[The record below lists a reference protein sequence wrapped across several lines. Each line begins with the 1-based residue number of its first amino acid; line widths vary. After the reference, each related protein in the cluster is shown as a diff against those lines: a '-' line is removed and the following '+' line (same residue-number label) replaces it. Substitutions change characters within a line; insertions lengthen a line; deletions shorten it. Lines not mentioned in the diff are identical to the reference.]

1 MGDPESESTAA
12 SVAHTPV
19 TEPATAPAAPA
30 DRMPTWL
37 RYGFFALIIIA
48 LFAFQSCA
56 AGYSNELVRRE
67 TFAKGIDSLSAA
79 CVPVMVEN
87 NANRMQIFIE
97 RIAQQGGLSRVI
109 LLDRNLKV
117 VATTDSMAS
126 QDVSDIRS
134 APLKTL
140 VQRRGD
146 RLRATRGIVS
156 AGDTVFGVLVVE
168 WKP

>member
-1 MGDPESESTAA
+1 MGAPETEKQLEPTPSIA
-12 SVAHTPV
+12 SP
-19 TEPATAPAAPA
+19 E
-30 DRMPTWL
+30 RMPAWL
-37 RYGFFALIIIA
+37 RYGLLALIIIA

-87 NANRMQIFIE
+87 NPSRMQIFIE

-109 LLDRNLKV
+109 LMDRNLRV
-117 VATTDSMAS
+117 VATTDSMAG
-126 QDVSDIRS
+126 QDVSDIKS

-140 VQRRGD
+140 IQRKGD